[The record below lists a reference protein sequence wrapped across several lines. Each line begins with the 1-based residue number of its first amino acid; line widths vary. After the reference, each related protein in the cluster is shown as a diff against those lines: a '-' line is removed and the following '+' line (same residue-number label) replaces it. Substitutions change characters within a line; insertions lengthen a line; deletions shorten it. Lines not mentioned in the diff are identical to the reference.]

1 MEIPS
6 EFVCPITMEIMVH
19 PLVTRYG
26 QNFERSA
33 IVEWL
38 EQGSGECPLTRKP
51 LKMSDLIHNNYLAT
65 KIHLWCKANGVPHEG
80 SDRTDDESSDDNGF
94 DVAAHIYGN
103 GNFPF
108 SAVMGPSP
116 PRPPIS
122 PTSSPTSVRS
132 LFSALRSPIS
142 PRRGRSVNRPT
153 LRLPR
158 FQAPLHEEAV

>member
-19 PLVTRYG
+19 PLVSRYG

-65 KIHLWCKANGVPHEG
+65 RIHLWCKANGVPHEG
-80 SDRTDDESSDDNGF
+80 PDRTGDEISDENGF
-94 DVAAHIYGN
+94 DVAAHIYGIAT
-103 GNFPF
+103 FPF
-108 SAVMGPSP
+108 TAVAGPSP
-116 PRPPIS
+116 PPVS
-122 PTSSPTSVRS
+122 PVSSPTSVRLS
-132 LFSALRSPIS
+132 LFSALRSPS
-142 PRRGRSVNRPT
+142 QRQRRTVNRPT

-158 FQAPLHEEAV
+158 FQAPLHEEAM